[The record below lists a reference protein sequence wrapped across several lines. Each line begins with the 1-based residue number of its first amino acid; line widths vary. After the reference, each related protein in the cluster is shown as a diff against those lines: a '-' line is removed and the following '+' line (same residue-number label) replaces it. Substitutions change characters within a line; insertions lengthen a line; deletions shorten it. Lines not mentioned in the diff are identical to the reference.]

1 MTYFP
6 LHDESSNFYADAED
20 MNDCTVAKLDGS
32 EGDWMMYEPFYWS
45 KGINDYLNNKKYACY
60 SSYPEDEMP
69 PIPDATVL
77 TLDAIKET
85 QGGWLG
91 ERKIMSGKP
100 TLMESYTT
108 GQGLFRVQSG
118 RVGLQTCPLPRAF
131 QEQGLSAVCLLMR
144 RETS

>member
-1 MTYFP
+1 
-6 LHDESSNFYADAED
+6 
-20 MNDCTVAKLDGS
+20 
-32 EGDWMMYEPFYWS
+32 MMYEPFYWS

-69 PIPDATVL
+69 PVPEATVL

-108 GQGLFRVQSG
+108 DKAYSVCKVDVSGYRRVRFPSVPGTGLIGSVF
-118 RVGLQTCPLPRAF
+118 ADA
-131 QEQGLSAVCLLMR
+131 E
-144 RETS
+144 ETS

>member
-69 PIPDATVL
+69 PVPEATVL

-85 QGGWLG
+85 
-91 ERKIMSGKP
+91 
-100 TLMESYTT
+100 
-108 GQGLFRVQSG
+108 
-118 RVGLQTCPLPRAF
+118 
-131 QEQGLSAVCLLMR
+131 
-144 RETS
+144 

>member
-69 PIPDATVL
+69 PVPEATVL

-100 TLMESYTT
+100 TLMESIRRTRLIPCAKWT
-108 GQGLFRVQSG
+108 CRVTDVSAS
-118 RVGLQTCPLPRAF
+118 RAF
-131 QEQGLSAVCLLMR
+131 RNRAYRQCVC
-144 RETS
+144 

>member
-1 MTYFP
+1 M
-6 LHDESSNFYADAED
+6 
-20 MNDCTVAKLDGS
+20 AKLDGS

-69 PIPDATVL
+69 PVPEATVL

-91 ERKIMSGKP
+91 ERKIMSGKR
-100 TLMESYTT
+100 TLCAKWTC
-108 GQGLFRVQSG
+108 RVTDVSAS
-118 RVGLQTCPLPRAF
+118 RAF